1 MILDLIIGILA
12 SLIASV
18 LVGLCGNKVIAK
30 QSSIVLKVYVLF
42 LAAVAFVV
50 AAILSIVLNKN
61 FAEIISSISEAN
73 LLRFYSNCINGFILI
88 LVIVGGVSGIVI
100 VSEVMDRSSRR
111 DHKQDMERYKTLR

>member
-73 LLRFYSNCINGFILI
+73 LLTFYSNCINGFILI
-88 LVIVGGVSGIVI
+88 LVIVGVVSGIVI